1 MFLIKFIFGIIS
13 HKLINFILLRNDI
26 LLNDPNHLSHKKMIN
41 KKSNITLSG
50 GLVFVL
56 LFLIFPITDYNLKF
70 FILLIFLIGLISDLK
85 ILDIPSLRFI
95 LQFFVITIF
104 VYILDLSVNFTDL
117 KYLDLF
123 LEYKFLSLLFTILCF
138 LVLINGSNFLDG
150 LNSLVIVYYIL
161 VLISFLSLIKIYNL
175 DYNLSI
181 ILNIILIL
189 FIILIFNLFN
199 QSFLGDSGAYSI
211 SSIIG
216 YIAIDFFKTNED
228 FSVVFIIVLLWYPAF
243 ETLFS
248 IIRKFISKKNPI
260 YPDNKHLHHRL
271 FNLLNLKFKKNFFSN
286 LTAALL
292 INLFNLLIF
301 FVAVINYK
309 SSVYL
314 SLILLFNAIIYIFL
328 YIRLS
333 HER

>member
-199 QSFLGDSGAYSI
+199 QSFIGDSGAYSI